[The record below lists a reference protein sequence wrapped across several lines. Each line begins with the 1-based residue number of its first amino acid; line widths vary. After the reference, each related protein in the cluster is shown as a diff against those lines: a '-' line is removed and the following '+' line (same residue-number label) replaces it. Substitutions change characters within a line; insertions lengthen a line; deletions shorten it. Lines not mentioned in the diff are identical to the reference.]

1 MRGYDLQVHNLSQDH
16 WLVEN
21 GWAADTSWKRMV
33 GLLKHRY
40 LNKGEGMW
48 ITGCNWIHSLGM
60 KFEFDAVFLDRHKKV
75 VKIVPRVG
83 RNRFLAPVFTASS
96 VVEIPAG
103 EAQNRKLRV
112 GDQLEIVRF
121 QK

>member
-1 MRGYDLQVHNLSQDH
+1 MRGYDLQVHNLSQDN
-16 WLVEN
+16 WVVEN
-21 GWAADTSWKRMV
+21 GWLADTSWKQMV

-48 ITGCNWIHSLGM
+48 FPGCYWIHSMGM
-60 KFEFDAVFLDRHKKV
+60 KFEFDAVFLNREKKV
-75 VKIVPRVG
+75 VKVVSRVK
-83 RNRFLAPVFTASS
+83 RNRFLAPVLRAAS

-103 EAQNRKLRV
+103 GAARCRVKV
-112 GDQLEIVRF
+112 GDQLEIIRF